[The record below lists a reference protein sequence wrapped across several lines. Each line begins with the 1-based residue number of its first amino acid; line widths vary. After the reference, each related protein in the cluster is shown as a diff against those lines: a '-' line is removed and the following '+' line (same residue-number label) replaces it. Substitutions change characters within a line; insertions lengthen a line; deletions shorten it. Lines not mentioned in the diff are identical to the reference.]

1 MPLRPVSSLMM
12 LRPAERRALLL
23 FGDIVMLIAALM
35 IALAFWAQGDR
46 WANFSLEFLLA
57 TPFWFYL
64 LPLLWLLLLSSLYQE
79 KRAADWTETL
89 RVIAIAAVIALAFY
103 SVVYFFN
110 TPKSLP
116 RRGVAAFIGSALIL
130 TPVWRFIYIHVFT
143 APQFLRRVLLVGG
156 GETGQII
163 LKILKTLHPQPF
175 IVVGII
181 DDDPNKIGSEIEGY
195 PVYSGSDKL
204 LDVISSQEITDLVVA
219 ISGKMQ
225 GTMFQAL
232 LDAQERGAEITR
244 MPVVYEELLHRVPI
258 RYLEADWI
266 LRSFVDQA
274 RVNMFNEIA
283 KRLTDILL
291 ATIFL
296 LFLLPLLPFI
306 SLAIIIDSGFPIF
319 YTQKRMGRNGVLFN
333 IFKFRTMRQDAEAN
347 GQPQWAEEKDRRAT
361 RVGVFLRKTHLDEFP
376 QFFNVLKGEM
386 SIVGPRAE
394 RPELVEWFQQ
404 HVPFYRAR
412 LLVRPG
418 ITGWAQV
425 NQQYASTIDET
436 IEKLEYDLYYI
447 KHRSLGMDF
456 STMLR
461 TPAMILGFR
470 GR

>member
-461 TPAMILGFR
+461 TPSMILGFR

>member
-232 LDAQERGAEITR
+232 LDAQERGAEITS

>member
-195 PVYSGSDKL
+195 PVYAGSDKL
-204 LDVISSQEITDLVVA
+204 LDVITSQEITDLIVA

-319 YTQKRMGRNGVLFN
+319 YTQKRMGRNGVLYN

>member
-1 MPLRPVSSLMM
+1 M
-12 LRPAERRALLL
+12 
-23 FGDIVMLIAALM
+23 
-35 IALAFWAQGDR
+35 
-46 WANFSLEFLLA
+46 
-57 TPFWFYL
+57 
-64 LPLLWLLLLSSLYQE
+64 
-79 KRAADWTETL
+79 
-89 RVIAIAAVIALAFY
+89 
-103 SVVYFFN
+103 
-110 TPKSLP
+110 
-116 RRGVAAFIGSALIL
+116 AAFIGSALIL
-130 TPVWRFIYIHVFT
+130 TIVWRFVYINVFT
-143 APQFLRRVLLVGG
+143 ASQFLRRVLLVGG

-181 DDDPNKIGSEIEGY
+181 DDDPGKIGTEIENYTVLG
-195 PVYSGSDKL
+195 GSDKL
-204 LDVISSQEITDLVVA
+204 LELIYSLEITDLIVA

-225 GTMFQAL
+225 GSMFQAL
-232 LDAQERGAEITR
+232 LDAQEKGAEITR

-274 RVNMFNEIA
+274 KVDMFTEMT
-283 KRLTDILL
+283 KRLMDIIL
-291 ATIFL
+291 AIIGIL
-296 LFLLPLLPFI
+296 MILPMLPFI
-306 SLAIIIDSGFPIF
+306 SLAITLDSGFPIF
-319 YTQKRMGRNGVLFN
+319 YLQKRMGRNGILYN

-347 GQPQWAEEKDRRAT
+347 GQPQWAEENDSRTT
-361 RVGVFLRKTHLDEFP
+361 RVGTILRKTHLDEFP
-376 QFFNVLKGEM
+376 QFINVLKGEM

-425 NQQYASTIDET
+425 NQQYAATIDET

-447 KHRSLGMDF
+447 KHRSLGMDIR
-456 STMLR
+456 TMLR
-461 TPAMILGFR
+461 TPALILGFR

>member
-266 LRSFVDQA
+266 FRSFVDQA

>member
-130 TPVWRFIYIHVFT
+130 TLVWRFIYIHVFT

-195 PVYSGSDKL
+195 PVYAGSDKL
-204 LDVISSQEITDLVVA
+204 LDVITSQEITDLIVA

>member
-1 MPLRPVSSLMM
+1 MPLRPVSSLIM

-23 FGDIVMLIAALM
+23 AGDILMVILALIF
-35 IALAFWAQGDR
+35 ALAFWAQGDQY
-46 WANFSLEFLLA
+46 ANFSLDFLAA
-57 TPFWFYL
+57 TPFWFFM
-64 LPLLWLLLLSSLYQE
+64 LPLIWLLFLSGLYE
-79 KRAADWTETL
+79 ERRAADWTETL
-89 RVIAIAAVIALAFY
+89 RVLALAALVALAFY
-103 SVVYFFN
+103 SLVYFFN

-130 TPVWRFIYIHVFT
+130 TLLWRFIYIHVFT
-143 APQFLRRVLLVGG
+143 ASQFLRKVLLVGG

-163 LKILKTLHPQPF
+163 LKILKSLHPQPF
-175 IVVGII
+175 VVVGII
-181 DDDPNKIGSEIEGY
+181 DDDPNKIGSAIEGF
-195 PVYSGSDKL
+195 PVFAGSDKL
-204 LDVISSQEITDLVVA
+204 LDTIAAYEITDLIVA

-225 GTMFQAL
+225 GSMFQAL
-232 LDAQERGAEITR
+232 LDAQEKGAEITR

-266 LRSFVDQA
+266 LRSFVDQTRA
-274 RVNMFNEIA
+274 NMFNEIA
-283 KRLTDILL
+283 KRLTDVII
-291 ATIFL
+291 AFL
-296 LFLLPLLPFI
+296 LILILSPLLPLI
-306 SLAIIIDSGFPIF
+306 SIAIITDTGFPIF
-319 YTQKRMGRNGVLFN
+319 YTQKRMGRNGVLYN

-347 GQPQWAEEKDRRAT
+347 GQPQWAEENDRRAT
-361 RVGVFLRKTHLDEFP
+361 RVGVILRKTHLDEIP
-376 QFFNVLKGEM
+376 QFINVLKGEM

-436 IEKLEYDLYYI
+436 IEKLEYDLFYI
-447 KHRSLGMDF
+447 KHRNLGMDLR
-456 STMLR
+456 TMLR
-461 TPAMILGFR
+461 TPAMIFGLR

>member
-1 MPLRPVSSLMM
+1 MHFKPVSSLIM
-12 LRPAERRALLL
+12 LRPSERRALLL
-23 FGDIVMLIAALM
+23 IGDIIMVFIALIA
-35 IALAFWAQGDR
+35 ALAFWAQGDQ
-46 WANFSLEFLLA
+46 WADFSVEFLRS

-64 LPLLWLLLLSSLYQE
+64 LPILWLLLLSGIYQE
-79 KRAADWTETL
+79 RRAADWSETL
-89 RVIAIAAVIALAFY
+89 RAIAIAAVIALVFY
-103 SVVYFFN
+103 SIIYFFYP
-110 TPKSLP
+110 PKSLP
-116 RRGVAAFIGSALIL
+116 RRGVAAFVGSALIL
-130 TPVWRFIYIHVFT
+130 TLIWRWIYIRVFT

-163 LKILKTLHPQPF
+163 LKILKDMRPQPF

-181 DDDPNKIGSEIEGY
+181 DDDPKKIGTEIEGY
-195 PVYSGSDKL
+195 PVLAGSDKL
-204 LDVISSQEITDLVVA
+204 LEIMSVQEITDLIVA

-225 GTMFQAL
+225 GSMFQAL
-232 LDAQERGAEITR
+232 LDAQEKGAEITR

-274 RVNMFNEIA
+274 RVNVFNELA
-283 KRLTDILL
+283 KRLIDILM
-291 ATIFL
+291 ASIGL
-296 LFLLPLLPFI
+296 LILSPLLPFI
-306 SLAIIIDSGFPIF
+306 SLAIIFDSGFPIF
-319 YTQKRMGRNGVLFN
+319 YTQKRMGRNGILYD
-333 IFKFRTMRQDAEAN
+333 IYKFRTMRQDAEAN
-347 GQPQWAEEKDRRAT
+347 GQPQWAEENDRRAT
-361 RVGVFLRKTHLDEFP
+361 RVGLLLRKTHLDEFP
-376 QFFNVLKGEM
+376 QFINVLKGEM

-447 KHRSLGMDF
+447 KHRGLMMDLR
-456 STMLR
+456 TMLR
-461 TPAMILGFR
+461 TPAMILGLR

>member
-1 MPLRPVSSLMM
+1 MM

>member
-1 MPLRPVSSLMM
+1 MPLKPVSSLMM
-12 LRPAERRALLL
+12 LRPRERRALLL
-23 FGDIVMLIAALM
+23 FVDIVMALVALW
-35 IALAFWAQGDR
+35 IALAFWAQGDE
-46 WANFSLEFLLA
+46 WSNFTVDFLLA
-57 TPFWFYL
+57 TPGWFFL
-64 LPLLWLLLLSSLYQE
+64 LPVFWLLLLSSLYQE
-79 KRAADWTETL
+79 RRAADWSETL

-103 SVVYFFN
+103 SMVYFFN

-130 TPVWRFIYIHVFT
+130 TIVWRFVYINVFT
-143 APQFLRRVLLVGG
+143 ASQFLRRVLLVGG

-163 LKILKTLHPQPF
+163 LKILKGLHPQPF
-175 IVVGII
+175 VVVGII
-181 DDDPNKIGSEIEGY
+181 DDDPAKIGTEIEEY
-195 PVYSGSDKL
+195 PVLGGSDKL
-204 LDVISSQEITDLVVA
+204 LELINSLDISDLIVA

-225 GTMFQAL
+225 GSMFQAL
-232 LDAQERGAEITR
+232 LDAQEKGTEITR

-274 RVNMFNEIA
+274 RVDMFTEMT
-283 KRLTDILL
+283 KRLMDIIL
-291 ATIFL
+291 AIIGIL
-296 LFLLPLLPFI
+296 MILPMLPFI
-306 SLAIIIDSGFPIF
+306 SLAIILDSGFPIF
-319 YTQKRMGRNGVLFN
+319 YLQKRMGRNGILYN

-347 GQPQWAEEKDRRAT
+347 GQPQWAEENDSRTT
-361 RVGVFLRKTHLDEFP
+361 RVGTILRKTHLDEFP
-376 QFFNVLKGEM
+376 QFINVLKGEM

-425 NQQYASTIDET
+425 NQQYAATIDET

-447 KHRSLGMDF
+447 KHRSLGMDIR
-456 STMLR
+456 TMLR
-461 TPAMILGFR
+461 TPALILGFR

>member
-283 KRLTDILL
+283 KRITDILL
-291 ATIFL
+291 ATIGL
-296 LFLLPLLPFI
+296 LILLPLLPFI
-306 SLAIIIDSGFPIF
+306 SLAIIIDSRFPIF
-319 YTQKRMGRNGVLFN
+319 YTQKRMGRNGVLYN

>member
-319 YTQKRMGRNGVLFN
+319 YTQKRMGRNGVLYN